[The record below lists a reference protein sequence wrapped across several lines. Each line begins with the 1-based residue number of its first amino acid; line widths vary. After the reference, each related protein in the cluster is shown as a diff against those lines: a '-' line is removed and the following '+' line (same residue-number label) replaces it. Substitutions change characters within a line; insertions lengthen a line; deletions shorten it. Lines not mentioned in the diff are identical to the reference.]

1 MPIDPLIGPGE
12 TLAIQLHSGIGS
24 GPMVDTSTAY
34 STLAE
39 ALSNGAANSD
49 GTMDGMQNIWKGPSA
64 NRAEAAFRNHA
75 TWVRQQALNSYT
87 AANQAAM
94 AAESFNI
101 TLALTP
107 PPESFSGL
115 RTLITGL
122 AANPTPATTPV
133 LIGAVGALGALN
145 AQAVSA
151 YSGYAAAIGDIV
163 GGLPEIPQP
172 APSIVNTTRPGPDG
186 PGPGPGPGGP
196 GPGPSGPGSTPGKT
210 DPGGSTDPGGANDPG
225 GTSKP
230 GTDPTQSTSDPT
242 QTGTQQPGDTGD
254 NPTGTDPQQPADV
267 QDSLPDNE
275 MGGPDNGFPLDRG
288 DLADS
293 SYSGDTSEL
302 GTGLGAYA
310 AYSMSGGG
318 LGSMAGSATGFRMP
332 SNWGRMTGGRA
343 FGAGTGLAEP
353 EPALQRR
360 GVTAPQAQKRRKRE
374 EEEKR
379 KSVKVS
385 GKVFV
390 PGEFDE
396 VPELEQPPAIG
407 VLEYDLDPL
416 WDESSEDDA
425 DLIGVLDHDDDWSST
440 DERSR

>member
-12 TLAIQLHSGIGS
+12 TLANQLHSGIGS

-64 NRAEAAFRNHA
+64 TRAETAFRNHA

-94 AAESFNI
+94 AAESFNV
-101 TLALTP
+101 TLMLTP
-107 PPESFSGL
+107 PPAAFSGV

-122 AANPTPATTPV
+122 AANPTPLTTPV
-133 LIGAVGALGALN
+133 LISAVGALGALN

-151 YSGYAAAIGDIV
+151 YSGYAASIADIV

-172 APSIVNTTRPGPDG
+172 APSIVNTTS
-186 PGPGPGPGGP
+186 GPGPGPGGP
-196 GPGPSGPGSTPGKT
+196 GPSGSGPGPSGPGSSPGNT
-210 DPGGSTDPGGANDPG
+210 DPGGSTDPKGSTDPG
-225 GTSKP
+225 STNNP
-230 GTDPTQSTSDPT
+230 GTDPTQSNPDPT
-242 QTGTQQPGDTGD
+242 QTGTQQPGDTGG

-267 QDSLPDNE
+267 QDSLPDNGL
-275 MGGPDNGFPLDRG
+275 GGPDGGLPLERG
-288 DLADS
+288 DLSDS
-293 SYSGDTSEL
+293 SYSGDMSEL
-302 GTGLGAYA
+302 GTGMGAYA

-332 SNWGRMTGGRA
+332 SNWGRMTSGRA

-374 EEEKR
+374 EEKQR
-379 KSVKVS
+379 KAVKVS

-390 PGEFDE
+390 PGELDE

-425 DLIGVLDHDDDWSST
+425 DLIGVLDHDDEWSSD